1 MLDDTPR
8 KLLRIIVQFKYRF
21 KRMPSIRELGRLS
34 GRRPT
39 EIIKGFKVLAL
50 EQYIEWEVGKPI
62 ETAVVIEMWERN
74 VQLDSEPHKG
84 TQGDRR
90 GGNADYWLY
99 H

>member
-8 KLLRIIVQFKYRF
+8 KLLRIIVQFKYHF

-34 GRRPT
+34 GRRPP
-39 EIIKGFKVLAL
+39 EIIKGFKALAA
-50 EQYIEWEVGKPI
+50 EHYIEWEVGKPI
-62 ETAVVIEMWERN
+62 ETAVVLEIWERN
-74 VQLDSEPHKG
+74 IQLDSGPQKG
-84 TQGDRR
+84 TQGGGR